1 MKKRI
6 MLYVLCLMSAFT
18 FANARQ
24 TTLWE
29 QDFSTLQAGCSVS
42 GANICNDNNSPK
54 KGDVNLDG
62 YVDISDVVAII
73 NTIAGVTTE
82 SAATADV
89 NGDKVVDIS
98 DVVLVIN
105 IIAGAVDDAV
115 LEGFC
120 PDIHHPHIIDLGD
133 RGQWACCNVGASAP
147 WEYGGYYAWG
157 ETAPKDGPYSWSTY
171 TQCKGSS
178 ETCFYLGDDIA
189 GTSFDAAQAVMGGM
203 WCMPS
208 YDQLLLISYYTKR
221 DWTELNG
228 VKGIQITGDNGKKLF
243 LPGGGYKPDENY
255 WDADRG
261 YLYYLTSTLVP
272 DKNGG
277 NNQSAWCWHSR
288 NTPDTKNMITMSHRC
303 YGLNIRAIIG
313 EPHPDNN
320 PDDPAVVAGLCPNSY
335 HPHVIDMGSAGKWS
349 CCNVGAE
356 GPWDSGG
363 YYAWGETQ
371 TKDSYSWGN
380 YKYGSKYLGRNIAA
394 TEYDVAATEWKGEWA
409 MPAYRQFVALGD
421 LQREWTTLNDV
432 TGVRITASNGNSIFM
447 PAAGLYWN
455 GNDYAENVGGYG
467 FYWSA
472 SLQKDDDRKAKCL
485 GFTQYEWITTYWEGG
500 QQVAMANPLYYG
512 YPIRPVQGADKGDP
526 EDREPDPAE
535 KAHYCPD
542 NNHPHVI
549 DMGAG
554 GKWAC
559 CNVGASGP
567 WETGGYYCWGGT
579 KELSFYGATPENETA
594 CIWDEDIDGNG
605 TEWWG
610 YKWGMWDD
618 QGILLP
624 KYDVARKKW
633 GGSWHIPTTEQFEK
647 LNDPSITLE
656 ATSLNG
662 TLGLRI
668 TASNGNRIFLPYT
681 GQKVERDFG
690 YDLYTPLEYWT
701 SSATS
706 DFQDWCLV
714 SDAHAEHNNYVYDP
728 DVNGPPNDDY
738 KSGFARVHKPR
749 GVGLP
754 VRAVQ

>member
-1 MKKRI
+1 MRYSI
-6 MLYVLCLMSAFT
+6 LFFFLCLKATSIFGKEEVSSICHT
-18 FANARQ
+18 QPDCIFN
-24 TTLWE
+24 TVVL
-29 QDFSTLQAGCSVS
+29 STS
-42 GANICNDNNSPK
+42 DNPEKK

-62 YVDISDVVAII
+62 QVDISDIVAII
-73 NTIAGVTTE
+73 NVIAGTASDE
-82 SAATADV
+82 QNLADV
-89 NGDKVVDIS
+89 NNDGKTDIS
-98 DVVLVIN
+98 DIVMVIN
-105 IIAGAVDDAV
+105 IIAGMVDEAV
-115 LEGFC
+115 LQGFC
-120 PDIHHPHIIDLGD
+120 PDIHHPHVINLGD
-133 RGQWACCNVGASAP
+133 KGEWACCNVGASAP
-147 WEYGGYYAWG
+147 WEFGGYYAWG
-157 ETAPKDGPYSWSTY
+157 EIEEKEFYSWSNY
-171 TQCKGSS
+171 SQSRGSYNS
-178 ETCFYLGDDIA
+178 CFDLGDDIA
-189 GTSFDAAQAVMGGM
+189 GTSFDAAQAVMGGR

-208 YDQLLLISYYTKR
+208 YDQIRKICSPNGTPQ
-221 DWTELNG
+221 WTELNG
-228 VKGIQITGDNGKKLF
+228 VLGVQVTGSNGKKIF
-243 LPGGGYKPDENY
+243 LPGGGRKPDENY
-255 WDADRG
+255 WDIG
-261 YLYYLTSTLVP
+261 NLHYWTSTLVP
-272 DKNGG
+272 YKNCYG
-277 NNQSAWCWHSR
+277 NHAAYMWHSR
-288 NTPDTKNMITMSHRC
+288 TGNNTANMITIPNRC
-303 YGLNIRAIIG
+303 DGYSIRAIIG
-313 EPHPDNN
+313 DSIYPPNN
-320 PDDPAVVAGLCPNSY
+320 PDDPAVVVGLCPNSY
-335 HPHVIDMGSAGKWS
+335 HPHTIDMGSAGRWS

-371 TKDSYSWGN
+371 TKSFYSWGSYTHN
-380 YKYGSKYLGRNIAA
+380 KQYLGRNIAA
-394 TEYDVAATEWKGEWA
+394 TEYDVASTQWQAEWA
-409 MPAYRQFVALGD
+409 MPAYRQLVALGE
-421 LQREWTTLNDV
+421 LQREWTTFNGV
-432 TGVRITASNGNSIFM
+432 EGVRITADNGNSIFM
-447 PAAGLYWN
+447 PAAGHYWSESE
-455 GNDYAENVGGYG
+455 YPVNVGTHG

-485 GFTQYEWITTYWEGG
+485 GFTQYEWITTQWDGE
-500 QQVAMANPLYYG
+500 QMVAMANDLYLG
-512 YPIRPVQGADKGDP
+512 NPIRPVRGADKDDP

-579 KELSFYGATPENETA
+579 KELSFYGAVPENETA
-594 CIWDEDIDGNG
+594 CIWGTFEDG

-706 DFQDWCLV
+706 DFQDYCLV
-714 SDAHAEHNNYVYDP
+714 PDAHAEHNNYVYDP

-738 KSGFARVHKPR
+738 KSGFACVHKPR

>member
-6 MLYVLCLMSAFT
+6 MLYVLCLMSAFS

-24 TTLWE
+24 TTLGE
-29 QDFSTLQAGCSVS
+29 QDFSMLSTGYSVS
-42 GANICNDNNSPK
+42 GANICNDDNPPK

-73 NTIAGVTTE
+73 NTMAGVTTE
-82 SAATADV
+82 FAATADV
-89 NGDKVVDIS
+89 NGDKEVNIS

-105 IIAGAVDDAV
+105 IMAGAVDDAV

-120 PDIHHPHIIDLGD
+120 PDNHHPHIIDLGD
-133 RGQWACCNVGASAP
+133 KGLWACCNVGASAP

-157 ETAPKDGPYSWSTY
+157 ETTEKEVYNWSTY
-171 TQCKGSS
+171 TQGKGSYQ
-178 ETCFYLGDDIA
+178 TCFDLGDDIA
-189 GTSFDAAQAVMGGM
+189 GTSFDVAHAVMGGM

-208 YDQLLLISYYTKR
+208 RIQLLKISNYSGKQ
-221 DWTELNG
+221 WVELNG
-228 VKGIQITGDNGKKLF
+228 VMGIKVSGNGKKIF
-243 LPGGGYKPDENY
+243 LPGGGRKIDDNY
-255 WDADRG
+255 WDYG
-261 YLYYLTSTLVP
+261 VGKLYYWTSTLVP
-272 DKNGG
+272 SDI
-277 NNQSAWCWHSR
+277 SAGYNMAAYLWHSR
-288 NTPDTKNMITMSHRC
+288 SDLDMMTIPNRC
-303 YGLNIRAIIG
+303 DGYCVRAIIG
-313 EPHPDNN
+313 EPRPENN

-335 HPHVIDMGSAGKWS
+335 HPHTIDMGSAGRWS

-371 TKDSYSWGN
+371 TKSFYSWGSYTHN
-380 YKYGSKYLGRNIAA
+380 KQYLGRNIAA
-394 TEYDVAATEWKGEWA
+394 TEYDVASTQWQAEWA
-409 MPAYRQFVALGD
+409 MPAYRQLVALGE
-421 LQREWTTLNDV
+421 LQREWTTFNGV
-432 TGVRITASNGNSIFM
+432 EGVRITADNGNSIFM
-447 PAAGLYWN
+447 PAAGHYWSESE
-455 GNDYAENVGGYG
+455 YPVNVGTHG

-485 GFTQYEWITTYWEGG
+485 GFTQYEWITTQWDGE
-500 QQVAMANPLYYG
+500 QMVAMANDLYLG
-512 YPIRPVQGADKGDP
+512 NPIRPVRGADKDDP

-579 KELSFYGATPENETA
+579 KELSFYGAVPENETA
-594 CIWDEDIDGNG
+594 CIWDTFEDG

-690 YDLYTPLEYWT
+690 YDQYTPLEYWT

-706 DFQDWCLV
+706 DFQDYCLV
-714 SDAHAEHNNYVYDP
+714 PDAHAEHNNYVYDP
-728 DVNGPPNDDY
+728 VVNGPPTDDY
-738 KSGFARVHKPR
+738 KSGFACVHKPR